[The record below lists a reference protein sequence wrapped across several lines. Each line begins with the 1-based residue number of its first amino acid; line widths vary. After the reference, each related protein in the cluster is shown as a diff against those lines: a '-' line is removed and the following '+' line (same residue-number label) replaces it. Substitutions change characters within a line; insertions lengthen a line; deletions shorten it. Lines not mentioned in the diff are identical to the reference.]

1 MTADSRHVGL
11 KDITFHHTSQRPNP
25 LEASGQQLCGCQGG
39 DPRPSVCFP
48 LAAHAL
54 SPFPGSA
61 QQRRVSLCHAPH
73 SARFLTAVSQACSSD
88 GPKPLRDHVIGLG
101 SPVLS
106 RSPPYFKFCHLNP
119 TRKTPFALKRHI
131 VTGLGDHGRHLG
143 VGEAVCL
150 QRVRGRVY
158 GS

>member
-1 MTADSRHVGL
+1 MWASKTSLFITRVSVPTPWKPAGSSFVGAKEETHVLPCVSRWL
-11 KDITFHHTSQRPNP
+11 PM
-25 LEASGQQLCGCQGG
+25 LC
-39 DPRPSVCFP
+39 P
-48 LAAHAL
+48 
-54 SPFPGSA
+54 PFPGSA

-101 SPVLS
+101 SPVPS

-131 VTGLGDHGRHLG
+131 VTGLGDHGEHVG